1 MNCEQT
7 WNCVAR
13 FFLLAFLILVAG
25 CASTTLT
32 SVWRD
37 PSYSGGPIRSVL
49 VVGISKEAGIRRI
62 FEDEFSAKLR
72 AVGVTA
78 TPSYTVIPQD
88 GPVERAV
95 LDGAISKSGAQG
107 TLVTRLLKVER
118 RTDYAPGYVRT
129 VPAVGYYRNFH
140 GYYSSTWVPGAYA
153 APQRF
158 DYDIVALETN
168 LWRAQGGELVW
179 SGTTE
184 SFAPSDIRAATQEFS
199 DVIIKA
205 LRDQKLI

>member
-1 MNCEQT
+1 MNCERT
-7 WNCVAR
+7 PGSVAR
-13 FFLLAFLILVAG
+13 FSLFVFLMLVAG

-37 PSYSGGPIRSVL
+37 PSYSGRPMRSVL

-78 TPSYTVIPQD
+78 TPSYTLIPQD
-88 GPVERAV
+88 GPVDGVV
-95 LDGAISKSGAQG
+95 LDGAIARSGAQG
-107 TLVTRLLKVER
+107 TLVTRLLNVER
-118 RTDYAPGYVRT
+118 RTDYAPGYVRA

-140 GYYSSTWVPGAYA
+140 GYYSSTWGPYA
-153 APQRF
+153 APQQF
-158 DYDIVALETN
+158 SYDIVALETN
-168 LWRAQGGELVW
+168 LWSAPGGELVW

-184 SFAPSDIRAATQEFS
+184 SFAPSNVRQATQEFS